1 MMHFQTKH
9 ASPQIPKVWV
19 ETRHVNHVWYSLV
32 DPIAPGL
39 LPSHCGKTSE
49 PTWSSWETTNFGQG
63 KFGKSNLRHTST
75 IIYVDLEHFVPLKE
89 NNPVISNE
97 NSGSDF
103 GSSKECTMSFPLFNR
118 IRMNRWYQ
126 QTSHDIESSL
136 YRLGNSTTFRKRS
149 TTSQDGNSTFRLAS
163 RLQPFWTTNLTAC
176 HDIIFVSVYTDQHPS
191 HVHFGVPGDGSNSHN
206 PTQSDSRM
214 IRMCQSFAEKAKLRY
229 QIVKQIC
236 CICSSTYFDVSSWAL
251 NWPHKDKTKS
261 CFSIFHAYKLT
272 LALSWV
278 QRSVWGRRGE
288 TRRQWHRR
296 CHRHPETPR
305 CSSDR
310 WHPRCATQCLA
321 GIANWKRWN
330 QALG

>member
-1 MMHFQTKH
+1 M
-9 ASPQIPKVWV
+9 S
-19 ETRHVNHVWYSLV
+19 WY
-32 DPIAPGL
+32 
-39 LPSHCGKTSE
+39 HRRQC
-49 PTWSSWETTNFGQG
+49 
-63 KFGKSNLRHTST
+63 
-75 IIYVDLEHFVPLKE
+75 
-89 NNPVISNE
+89 
-97 NSGSDF
+97 
-103 GSSKECTMSFPLFNR
+103 
-118 IRMNRWYQ
+118 
-126 QTSHDIESSL
+126 L
-136 YRLGNSTTFRKRS
+136 YG
-149 TTSQDGNSTFRLAS
+149 TTS
-163 RLQPFWTTNLTAC
+163 
-176 HDIIFVSVYTDQHPS
+176 S
-191 HVHFGVPGDGSNSHN
+191 HVHFGVPGDESNSHN

-321 GIANWKRWN
+321 GFANWKRWN
-330 QALG
+330 QALGSANLKTSQNLPLILRICLVLGVFLFFLWKKFRASI

>member
-1 MMHFQTKH
+1 M
-9 ASPQIPKVWV
+9 S
-19 ETRHVNHVWYSLV
+19 WY
-32 DPIAPGL
+32 
-39 LPSHCGKTSE
+39 HRRQC
-49 PTWSSWETTNFGQG
+49 
-63 KFGKSNLRHTST
+63 
-75 IIYVDLEHFVPLKE
+75 
-89 NNPVISNE
+89 
-97 NSGSDF
+97 
-103 GSSKECTMSFPLFNR
+103 
-118 IRMNRWYQ
+118 
-126 QTSHDIESSL
+126 L
-136 YRLGNSTTFRKRS
+136 YG
-149 TTSQDGNSTFRLAS
+149 TTS
-163 RLQPFWTTNLTAC
+163 
-176 HDIIFVSVYTDQHPS
+176 S
-191 HVHFGVPGDGSNSHN
+191 HVHFGVPGDESNSHN

-310 WHPRCATQCLA
+310 WHPRCATRCLA
-321 GIANWKRWN
+321 GIANWTDENDETKHLDKQIWKLLKISPNSTNLPGAWGFLFFLSKKFR
-330 QALG
+330 ASI